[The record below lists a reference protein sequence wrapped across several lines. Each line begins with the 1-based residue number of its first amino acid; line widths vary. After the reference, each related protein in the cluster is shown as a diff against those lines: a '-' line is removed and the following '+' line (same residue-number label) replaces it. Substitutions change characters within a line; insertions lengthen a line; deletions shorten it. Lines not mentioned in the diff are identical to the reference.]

1 MDGWSVVVVE
11 GIDRYFSLMTFRW
24 CTLWVFLWRGTGGVL
39 TAVFDSRKVQM
50 FGTLYTWK
58 KKLFSVRIIDKN
70 LPASLTFTL
79 SSLYPGT
86 ETDIC
91 KHMLICLASY
101 TFLCWTLRLLG
112 PQLAPE
118 SPCMLYT
125 WLMLLQISLR
135 KHLTCRADHPR
146 LLLTAKYQL
155 AGGPLRYAVGNK
167 SWTLIFCSSL

>member
-24 CTLWVFLWRGTGGVL
+24 CTVCVFLWRRTGGLL
-39 TAVFDSRKVQM
+39 TALLDSRKVQM
-50 FGTLYTWK
+50 FGTLYMWK
-58 KKLFSVRIIDKN
+58 TLFSVRIIDKN
-70 LPASLTFTL
+70 LSACLTFTL
-79 SSLYPGT
+79 SSLYPDT
-86 ETDIC
+86 EADIC

-101 TFLCWTLRLLG
+101 TFLCWTPKLLG
-112 PQLAPE
+112 PQLDPE
-118 SPCMLYT
+118 SSYMLYT
-125 WLMLLQISLR
+125 WLILLQISLR